1 MISQKQTVYSEDL
14 ANRKM
19 KVTRDFDAP
28 AEKVWRAWTEA
39 ELLDQ
44 WWAPKPWKAVTTKM
58 DFREGGTW
66 LYYMQGPEG
75 ERHYCICEYNTIE
88 KGKRFTGKD
97 AFTDEE
103 GKINKDLP
111 QTDWDV
117 TFHDKGDTT
126 TVEVKLSFAT
136 EEAMKQIV
144 EMGFKD
150 GFAAAHENLDALLEK

>member
-14 ANRKM
+14 ANKRM

-28 AEKVWRAWTEA
+28 VEKVWKAWTEP
-39 ELLDQ
+39 EMLDQ
-44 WWAPKPWKAVTTKM
+44 WWAPKPWKAITTKM

-75 ERHYCICEYNTIE
+75 ERHYCICEYKTIE

-111 QTDWDV
+111 QTEWDV
-117 TFHDKGDTT
+117 NFQDKGDTT

-136 EEAMKQIV
+136 EEAMKQTL

-150 GFAAAHENLDALLEK
+150 GFAAAHENLDALL

>member
-14 ANRKM
+14 ANKRM

-28 AEKVWRAWTEA
+28 VEKVWKAWTEP
-39 ELLDQ
+39 EMLDQ
-44 WWAPKPWKAVTTKM
+44 WWAPKPWKAITTKM

-75 ERHYCICEYNTIE
+75 ERHYCICEYKTIE

-97 AFTDEE
+97 AFTDEV

-111 QTDWDV
+111 QTEWDV
-117 TFHDKGDTT
+117 NFQDKGDTT

-136 EEAMKQIV
+136 EEAMKQIL

-150 GFAAAHENLDALLEK
+150 GFAAAHENLDALL

>member
-14 ANRKM
+14 ANKRM

-28 AEKVWRAWTEA
+28 VEKVWKAWTEP
-39 ELLDQ
+39 EMLDQ
-44 WWAPKPWKAVTTKM
+44 WWAPKPWKAITTKM

-75 ERHYCICEYNTIE
+75 ERHYCICEYKTIE

-111 QTDWDV
+111 QTEWDV
-117 TFHDKGDTT
+117 NFQNKGDTT

-136 EEAMKQIV
+136 EEAMKQTL

-150 GFAAAHENLDALLEK
+150 GFAAAHENLDALL